1 KESGLVPGGHAVA
14 NSRLKAHFTESDWL
28 SEQMGGVSYLF
39 FLRDLAKKI
48 ETDWPSVLAVL
59 EDMRRLLV
67 NRSTMIAN
75 VTLDADNWALF
86 QPQFTAFFES
96 LPAAAGDLAVWKPQR
111 GPANEGLTIP
121 AQVNYVAKGTRLYDH
136 GYTMHG
142 SVLVIRSFLNTAY
155 LWEKVRVQGG
165 AYGGFSTF
173 DRHTGV
179 FTFLSYRD
187 PNLTGTLK
195 NYDAAAD
202 YLRRLDLHPDEL
214 TKSIIG
220 TIGSIDAYQLPDA
233 KGFTSMVRWLS
244 GTTDEERQ
252 RIRDEVLST
261 TAAHFRQFADALDAV
276 RQHGQ
281 IVVLGSAD
289 AIQKANPEL
298 DNRLSITKVL

>member
-1 KESGLVPGGHAVA
+1 LLDILRDILLTVNFDNPERFLQIVLEAKAGKESGLVPGGHAVA

-214 TKSIIG
+214 TK
-220 TIGSIDAYQLPDA
+220 
-233 KGFTSMVRWLS
+233 
-244 GTTDEERQ
+244 
-252 RIRDEVLST
+252 
-261 TAAHFRQFADALDAV
+261 
-276 RQHGQ
+276 
-281 IVVLGSAD
+281 
-289 AIQKANPEL
+289 
-298 DNRLSITKVL
+298 